1 MMHSTIK
8 RYIYLLTGAVVIS
21 ACSMTKG
28 VPDDD
33 QLFIG
38 LTKINYTDYEEND
51 NYSATREEID
61 AAWQQLLMARYWV
74 AAIIA
79 FLSPSVFRYG
89 MLFLPTVLVLVI
101 G

>member
-1 MMHSTIK
+1 MHSTIK

-51 NYSATREEID
+51 NYSATRE
-61 AAWQQLLMARYWV
+61 
-74 AAIIA
+74 
-79 FLSPSVFRYG
+79 
-89 MLFLPTVLVLVI
+89 
-101 G
+101 